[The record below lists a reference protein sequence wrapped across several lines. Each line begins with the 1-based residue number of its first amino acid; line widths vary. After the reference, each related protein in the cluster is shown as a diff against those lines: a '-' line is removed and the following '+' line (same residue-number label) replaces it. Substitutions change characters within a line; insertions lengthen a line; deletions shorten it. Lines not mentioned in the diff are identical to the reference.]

1 MRAWPYGPQAA
12 HAAGHRRSARS
23 GRRRRGF
30 SSSRFRVDANSERA
44 SYFPL
49 RIGGQSEELAMTKIL
64 ATVIGVGGVAMIA
77 LGLWGFYVLMVGELR
92 LREYI
97 LAIQTIAVG
106 FVLIGLA
113 QGLRLL
119 LALVALQPGH

>member
-1 MRAWPYGPQAA
+1 MK
-12 HAAGHRRSARS
+12 
-23 GRRRRGF
+23 
-30 SSSRFRVDANSERA
+30 
-44 SYFPL
+44 
-49 RIGGQSEELAMTKIL
+49 TTIL
-64 ATVIGVGGVAMIA
+64 ANVIALGGVAMIA

-97 LAIQTIAVG
+97 LAIQTISVG